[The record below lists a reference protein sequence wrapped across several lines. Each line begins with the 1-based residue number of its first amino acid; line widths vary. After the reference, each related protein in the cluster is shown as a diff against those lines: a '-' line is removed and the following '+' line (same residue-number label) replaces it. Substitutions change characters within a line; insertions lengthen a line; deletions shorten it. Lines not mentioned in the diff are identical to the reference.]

1 MLLNLAITIR
11 LLSVVIFFRAPTSHV
26 LSIVTS
32 PPSIA
37 LVVAFLEAVAVI
49 NALFGS
55 TPAVKFVMYYTVLVN
70 ISCFNYLFIQMLH
83 NFFMNLGDDVV
94 LTFMVGS

>member
-1 MLLNLAITIR
+1 M
-11 LLSVVIFFRAPTSHV
+11 

-37 LVVAFLEAVAVI
+37 QVVAFLKAVAVI

-55 TPAVKFVMYYTVLVN
+55 TPAVKFVVYYTVLVN
-70 ISCFNYLFIQMLH
+70 ISCFNSLFIQMLH
-83 NFFMNLGDDVV
+83 HFFMNLVDDVV
-94 LTFMVGS
+94 LTFKVNW